1 MSSRARGSD
10 ETDAPSGPDGRPRGR
25 GRPSRSA
32 AEIADVRARIADC
45 ALRLFQQEGYAAVSM
60 RKLAAEAGCT
70 TKTVYAY
77 FDSKIDILSLLWSE
91 VFAALFDQLDAVAA
105 AQPEPKARL
114 EAISQAYVGFWLEHR
129 EHYFLVFMSRGLS
142 RAEVEGFVATGMP
155 RARFELFIRC
165 LAAVLGPGA
174 DEETLRQ
181 RSEALI
187 CALNG
192 ISQALITISG
202 HDWAPPESLVR
213 IAVDG
218 VSGRARR

>member
-1 MSSRARGSD
+1 MSTEAGRSGRA
-10 ETDAPSGPDGRPRGR
+10 DGANPPRRSR

-32 AEIADVRARIADC
+32 AQIADVRTRIADC

-77 FDSKIDILSLLWSE
+77 FDAKIDILATLWSD
-91 VFAALFDQLDAVAA
+91 VFTTLFDRLDTLA
-105 AQPEPKARL
+105 AQASDPKARL
-114 EAISQAYVGFWLEHR
+114 LAVSQAYVAFWLEHR
-129 EHYFLVFMSRGLS
+129 EHYFLVFMSGGLS

-155 RARFELFIRC
+155 KARFNLFVRC
-165 LAAVLGPGA
+165 LADVLGPGA
-174 DEETLRQ
+174 DEPMLRQ

-187 CALNG
+187 CSLNG

-202 HDWAPPESLVR
+202 HDWSAPEALVR
-213 IAVDG
+213 VAVDG
-218 VSGRARR
+218 VSGRGGR

>member
-1 MSSRARGSD
+1 MSSRAV
-10 ETDAPSGPDGRPRGR
+10 DAEAPDRPRRGR

-60 RKLAAEAGCT
+60 RKLAAEVGCT

-77 FDSKIDILSLLWSE
+77 FESKIDILSLLWSD
-91 VFAALFDQLDAVAA
+91 VFTTLFDRLDAVAA
-105 AQPEPKARL
+105 EQSEPRARL
-114 EAISQAYVGFWLEHR
+114 EAVSQAYVRFWLEHR
-129 EHYFLVFMSRGLS
+129 DHYFLVFMSRGLS
-142 RAEVEGFVATGMP
+142 RDEVEGFVATGTP
-155 RARFELFIRC
+155 RARFELFTRC

-174 DEETLRQ
+174 DGEAVRQ
-181 RSEALI
+181 RGEALI

-202 HDWAPPESLVR
+202 HDWAPPESLVK

-218 VSGRARR
+218 VSARGRR